1 MLQIHEQQVLGVF
14 ISWISLWW
22 LSRFGNTSGIEVEV
36 VLLDAFGMTLS
47 IVRME
52 STFMIIQMLRAAES
66 KYWEAIECHYH
77 SPPITHVKCIARSN
91 LLIWFTLSAPGTLYA
106 GENFM
111 LRFRFP
117 ARHSFANVSKFKRCF
132 CHGCETYLGKLC
144 QLISLDL
151 GKHQPGY
158 PFESPE
164 AILQRQSLQRFGQH
178 VSKFVGKCWQDSLWQ
193 VVFEGGSPMH
203 PHIYSNGCAGMTGW
217 AAWCMWLAHYW
228 HA

>member
-1 MLQIHEQQVLGVF
+1 MPLPFTTNHPCEMYCSLKFAHLIH
-14 ISWISLWW
+14 
-22 LSRFGNTSGIEVEV
+22 
-36 VLLDAFGMTLS
+36 
-47 IVRME
+47 
-52 STFMIIQMLRAAES
+52 
-66 KYWEAIECHYH
+66 
-77 SPPITHVKCIARSN
+77 
-91 LLIWFTLSAPGTLYA
+91 TLSAPGTLYA

-117 ARHSFANVSKFKRCF
+117 ARHSFANLSKFKRCF

-178 VSKFVGKCWQDSLWQ
+178 VSKFVGKC
-193 VVFEGGSPMH
+193 
-203 PHIYSNGCAGMTGW
+203 
-217 AAWCMWLAHYW
+217 
-228 HA
+228 